1 MRPEEMIKRYA
12 FADVAGEY
20 LCHHGILG
28 QKWGI
33 RRFQNPDGSL
43 TAAGKKRYYTDKGD
57 LTDKGKKAFI
67 SNDGK
72 MTDAGKALTSNLTG
86 YTDEEKLL
94 FLTDKAA
101 FNKRLEQQTD
111 FRSIKDKAEK
121 EKKETELLDSWE
133 EHDWDDL
140 PLKQQDL
147 YLTLYNRINKE
158 SGSWYHTEGV
168 SPEFKKYVD
177 EYHSTRHAIYKREKE
192 LYSANP
198 IGDMP
203 DESKYLSY
211 SKFKKDLD
219 NYISKRKA
227 VNTLV
232 ENDAQLKQLNQKEAD
247 LQSELP
253 GVVLRDIGWEDTEEH
268 RRKIRSLIFI
278 D

>member
-1 MRPEEMIKRYA
+1 MNYN
-12 FADVAGEY
+12 DVLMHHY
-20 LCHHGILG
+20 MSDDFLCHHGILG
-28 QKWGI
+28 QKWGV

-43 TAAGKKRYYTDKGD
+43 TAAGEKRYYTNKGD

-86 YTDEEKLL
+86 YTDDEKLL
-94 FLTDKAA
+94 FLTDKTA
-101 FNKRLEQQTD
+101 FNKKLEQQTD

-133 EHDWDDL
+133 KYDWDDL

-158 SGSWYHTEGV
+158 SGSWYHAEGV
-168 SPEFKKYVD
+168 SPEFKKYVN
-177 EYHSTRHAIYKREKE
+177 EYHSTGHAIHKREKE
-192 LYSANP
+192 IYSANP
-198 IGDMP
+198 IGDFP

-227 VNTLV
+227 VNALV
-232 ENDAQLKQLNQKEAD
+232 ENDAQIKQLKQKEAD
-247 LQSELP
+247 LTSELP
-253 GVVLRDIGWEDTEEH
+253 GIVLRDIGWEDTEEH

>member
-1 MRPEEMIKRYA
+1 MNYN
-12 FADVAGEY
+12 DVLMHHY
-20 LCHHGILG
+20 MSDDFLCHHGIKG
-28 QKWGI
+28 QRWGI

-72 MTDAGKALTSNLTG
+72 LTDAGKALTSNLTG

-94 FLTDKAA
+94 FLTDKPA

-133 EHDWDDL
+133 KHDWDDL
-140 PLKQQDL
+140 TSKQQDL
-147 YLTLYNRINKE
+147 YLALYNRINKE
-158 SGSWYHTEGV
+158 SGSWYESEGV
-168 SPEFKKYVD
+168 SPEFKKYVN
-177 EYHSTRHAIYKREKE
+177 ESRSTREAIYKREKE
-192 LYSANP
+192 IYSANP

-203 DESKYLSY
+203 DERKYLSY
-211 SKFKKDLD
+211 SKFTKDLD
-219 NYISKRKA
+219 NYVNKRKT
-227 VNTLV
+227 VRTLV
-232 ENDAQLKQLNQKEAD
+232 ENDEQIKQLKQKQVD
-247 LQSELP
+247 ISSELP

-268 RRKIRSLIFI
+268 RRKISSLIFI